1 MPLEISRSFQNGITV
16 PYGPIFDDV
25 RRNSGFTD
33 LRGRA
38 DLAEQIVEGLC
49 SPGLRELLVRMAGE
63 RSYFS
68 IGCDLGRHTEEEQ
81 SPTQRKVSGG
91 YIQIAS
97 MNYAEASTDQYDAF
111 CEAFSEELKLHAGK
125 RWWKID
131 LQGTYVRFNLPNE
144 PSANA
149 PSVWIWFF
157 AAERTHTKSDKS
169 REELLA
175 AIGEALHADQVR
187 QCLIRAPKGASE
199 SP

>member
-33 LRGRA
+33 LRGRP
-38 DLAEQIVEGLC
+38 DLAEKIVEGLS

-68 IGCDLGRHTEEEQ
+68 LGCDLGRHIEEEQ
-81 SPTQRKVSGG
+81 SPKQRNVSGG

-111 CEAFSEELKLHAGK
+111 CDAFAEELRRHAGNW
-125 RWWKID
+125 RWKID
-131 LQGTYVRFNLPNE
+131 LQGTYVRFNLPDE
-144 PSANA
+144 PPANA

-157 AAERTHTKSDKS
+157 AVEKTHTKSDKS
-169 REELLA
+169 REQLLA
-175 AIGEALHADQVR
+175 AIGEALHTDKVR
-187 QCLIRAPKGASE
+187 QCLIRAP
-199 SP
+199 